1 MSRPPAIDAETA
13 ATLLRSCHSRRLDRE
28 GIPMVVVLA
37 DERGAATAAGADESR
52 RSEGAGYADLLEVY
66 AEVLTPGTAFR
77 PDDEGALITVLQV
90 LAYAHFPSP
99 GDAVAPA
106 LAGEAE

>member
-1 MSRPPAIDAETA
+1 MSRARAIDAEAA

-37 DERGAATAAGADESR
+37 DERGETVVCADER
-52 RSEGAGYADLLEVY
+52 ARNEGAAYADLLEAY
-66 AEVLTPGTAFR
+66 AEVLTPNTVFR

-90 LAYAHFPSP
+90 LAYAHFQSSENSVEAAPTP
-99 GDAVAPA
+99 G
-106 LAGEAE
+106 LS